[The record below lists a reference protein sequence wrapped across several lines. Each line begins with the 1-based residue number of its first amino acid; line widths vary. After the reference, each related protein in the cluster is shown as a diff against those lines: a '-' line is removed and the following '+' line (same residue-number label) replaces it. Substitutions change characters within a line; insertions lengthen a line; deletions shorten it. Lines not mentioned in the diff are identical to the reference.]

1 MTVFISDTGTNIY
14 DLRSRVDS
22 LFESYSKKN
31 DFKPY
36 KIIFGESLSNQN
48 LIKLPS
54 KNIHT
59 FLDFLT
65 EEVGHKGDVYIYGGM
80 LRDLA
85 MFGEKGFNSDIDLVV
100 EGDWSEAVNALKY
113 LDATQNKFGG
123 FRLNIGGM
131 PVDIWNARD
140 TWAVRNGFVRYK
152 DISTLTDTTVLNWD
166 AILMNWRTG
175 EFIHGK
181 NYFKDMQ
188 ERVLDIV
195 FEENPNPLGML
206 VRVLR
211 HLYLKKANKVRS
223 RALFYLAKKTK
234 QYKYEDIVHYEINS
248 YGHSSIN
255 YYLYKFF
262 HEIEFTRGND
272 IKKELDFASDSIKVE
287 LNIN

>member
-1 MTVFISDTGTNIY
+1 MTVCISDTGTNIY

-22 LFESYSKKN
+22 LFEGYSKN
-31 DFKPY
+31 MDFKPY
-36 KIIFGESLSNQN
+36 KFISGESFSNQN
-48 LIKLPS
+48 LRKLPS

-65 EEVGHKGDVYIYGGM
+65 EEVMPKGDVYLYGGM

-100 EGDWSEAVNALKY
+100 EGDWSEAVVALKY

-123 FRLNIGGM
+123 YRLDIGGM

-181 NYFKDMQ
+181 NYFEDMQ

-211 HLYLKKANKVRS
+211 HLYLKKAKKVRN
-223 RALFYLAKKTK
+223 RALFYLANKTK

-248 YGHSSIN
+248 YGQSSIN

-262 HEIEFTRGND
+262 HEIELTRGND
-272 IKKELDFASDSIKVE
+272 IKKELEFASDSIKVE